1 MMNSVAYDKAFSFAL
16 DIIELYKNLTLKKS
30 EYVLSKQ
37 ILRSG
42 TSIGANIKEGINGQS
57 KKDFLSKM
65 SIALKEAEE
74 TEYWIQLLRYSNY
87 IDDKITYLLLEN
99 CKEIIKILVTT
110 IKTTKM
116 NLKLKLLKNLFL
128 LYTLKLTALSSLL
141 CDL

>member
-1 MMNSVAYDKAFSFAL
+1 MNSVAYDKAFSFAL
-16 DIIELYKNLTLKKS
+16 DIIELYKNLTLKKR

-57 KKDFLSKM
+57 KKDFLSKI

-74 TEYWIQLLRYSNY
+74 TEYWIELLRYSNY
-87 IDDKITYLLLEN
+87 IDDKTSSLLLEN

-116 NLKLKLLKNLFL
+116 NLKL
-128 LYTLKLTALSSLL
+128 
-141 CDL
+141 

>member
-1 MMNSVAYDKAFSFAL
+1 MNSIAYDKAFDFGL
-16 DIIELYKNLTLKKS
+16 DIIQLYKYLITEKK

-74 TEYWIQLLRYSNY
+74 TEYWIELLKYSNY
-87 IDDKITYLLLEN
+87 IDDKTSSLLLEN

-116 NLKLKLLKNLFL
+116 NLKF
-128 LYTLKLTALSSLL
+128 
-141 CDL
+141 

>member
-99 CKEIIKILVTT
+99 RKEIIKILVTT

-116 NLKLKLLKNLFL
+116 NLKL
-128 LYTLKLTALSSLL
+128 
-141 CDL
+141 

>member
-1 MMNSVAYDKAFSFAL
+1 MNSVAYDKAFSFAL
-16 DIIELYKNLTLKKS
+16 DIIELYKNLTLKKR
-30 EYVLSKQ
+30 EYILSKQ

-57 KKDFLSKM
+57 KKDFLSKI

-74 TEYWIQLLRYSNY
+74 TEYWIELLRYSNY
-87 IDDKITYLLLEN
+87 IDDKTSSLLLEN

-116 NLKLKLLKNLFL
+116 NLKL
-128 LYTLKLTALSSLL
+128 
-141 CDL
+141 

>member
-1 MMNSVAYDKAFSFAL
+1 MNSVAYDKAFGFAL
-16 DIIELYKNLTLKKS
+16 DIIELYKYLTIKEN

-74 TEYWIQLLRYSNY
+74 TEYWIQLLKHSNY
-87 IDDKITYLLLEN
+87 IDKNTTTILLEN
-99 CKEIIKILVTT
+99 CKEIIKILVST
-110 IKTTKM
+110 IKTTKT
-116 NLKLKLLKNLFL
+116 NLKL
-128 LYTLKLTALSSLL
+128 
-141 CDL
+141 

>member
-1 MMNSVAYDKAFSFAL
+1 VARIEIYYFNSGVIVMNSIAYDKAFDFAL
-16 DIIELYKNLTLKKS
+16 DIIQLYKYLITEKK

-74 TEYWIQLLRYSNY
+74 TEYWIELLKYSNY
-87 IDDKITYLLLEN
+87 IDDKTSSLLLEN

-116 NLKLKLLKNLFL
+116 NLKF
-128 LYTLKLTALSSLL
+128 
-141 CDL
+141 

>member
-1 MMNSVAYDKAFSFAL
+1 MARIEIYYFNFGVIVMNSIAYDKAFDFAL
-16 DIIELYKNLTLKKS
+16 DIIQLYKYLITEKK

-74 TEYWIQLLRYSNY
+74 TEYWIELLKYSNY
-87 IDDKITYLLLEN
+87 IDDKTSSLLLEN

-116 NLKLKLLKNLFL
+116 NLKF
-128 LYTLKLTALSSLL
+128 
-141 CDL
+141 

>member
-16 DIIELYKNLTLKKS
+16 DIIELYKYLTFKKR

-42 TSIGANIKEGINGQS
+42 TSIGANIKEDINGQS

-74 TEYWIQLLRYSNY
+74 TEYWIELLKHSNY
-87 IDDKITYLLLEN
+87 IDDKTSSLLLEN

-110 IKTTKM
+110 IKTTKI
-116 NLKLKLLKNLFL
+116 NLKL
-128 LYTLKLTALSSLL
+128 
-141 CDL
+141 

>member
-1 MMNSVAYDKAFSFAL
+1 MNSIAYDKAFDFAL
-16 DIIELYKNLTLKKS
+16 DIIQLYKYLITEKK

-74 TEYWIQLLRYSNY
+74 TEYWIELLKYSNY
-87 IDDKITYLLLEN
+87 IDDKTSSLLLEN
-99 CKEIIKILVTT
+99 CKEIIKILVIT

-116 NLKLKLLKNLFL
+116 NLKF
-128 LYTLKLTALSSLL
+128 
-141 CDL
+141 

>member
-1 MMNSVAYDKAFSFAL
+1 MNSIAYDKAFDFAL
-16 DIIELYKNLTLKKS
+16 DIIQLYKYLITEKK

-74 TEYWIQLLRYSNY
+74 TEYWIELLKYSNY
-87 IDDKITYLLLEN
+87 IDDKTSSLLLEN

-116 NLKLKLLKNLFL
+116 NLKF
-128 LYTLKLTALSSLL
+128 
-141 CDL
+141 

>member
-16 DIIELYKNLTLKKS
+16 DIIELYKNLTLKKR

-57 KKDFLSKM
+57 KKDFLSKI

-74 TEYWIQLLRYSNY
+74 TEYWIELLRYSNY
-87 IDDKITYLLLEN
+87 IDDKTSSLLLEN

-110 IKTTKM
+110 IKTTKI
-116 NLKLKLLKNLFL
+116 NLKL
-128 LYTLKLTALSSLL
+128 
-141 CDL
+141 

>member
-1 MMNSVAYDKAFSFAL
+1 MNSVAYDKAFSFAL
-16 DIIELYKNLTLKKS
+16 DIIELYKNLTLKKR

-57 KKDFLSKM
+57 KKDFLSKI

-74 TEYWIQLLRYSNY
+74 TEYWIELLRYSNY
-87 IDDKITYLLLEN
+87 IDDKTSSLLLEN

-110 IKTTKM
+110 IKATKM
-116 NLKLKLLKNLFL
+116 NLKL
-128 LYTLKLTALSSLL
+128 
-141 CDL
+141 

>member
-16 DIIELYKNLTLKKS
+16 DIIELYKNLTLKKR

-57 KKDFLSKM
+57 KKDFLSKI

-74 TEYWIQLLRYSNY
+74 TEYWIELLRYSNY
-87 IDDKITYLLLEN
+87 IDDKTSSLLLEN

-116 NLKLKLLKNLFL
+116 NLKL
-128 LYTLKLTALSSLL
+128 
-141 CDL
+141 

>member
-1 MMNSVAYDKAFSFAL
+1 MARIEIYYFNSGVIVMNSIAYDKAFDFAL
-16 DIIELYKNLTLKKS
+16 DIIKYLITEKK

-74 TEYWIQLLRYSNY
+74 TEYWIELLKHSNY
-87 IDDKITYLLLEN
+87 IDDKTSSLLLEN

-116 NLKLKLLKNLFL
+116 NLKF
-128 LYTLKLTALSSLL
+128 
-141 CDL
+141 

>member
-1 MMNSVAYDKAFSFAL
+1 MNSVAYDKAFSFAL

>member
-16 DIIELYKNLTLKKS
+16 DIIELYKNLTLKKR

-57 KKDFLSKM
+57 KKDFLSKI

-74 TEYWIQLLRYSNY
+74 TEYWIELLRYSNY
-87 IDDKITYLLLEN
+87 IDDKTSSLLLEN

-110 IKTTKM
+110 IKATKM
-116 NLKLKLLKNLFL
+116 NLKL
-128 LYTLKLTALSSLL
+128 
-141 CDL
+141 

>member
-1 MMNSVAYDKAFSFAL
+1 MARIEIYYFNSGVIVMNSIAYDKAFDFAL
-16 DIIELYKNLTLKKS
+16 DIIQLYKYLITEKK

-74 TEYWIQLLRYSNY
+74 TEYWIELLKYSNY
-87 IDDKITYLLLEN
+87 IDDKTSSLLLEN

-116 NLKLKLLKNLFL
+116 NLKF
-128 LYTLKLTALSSLL
+128 
-141 CDL
+141 

>member
-1 MMNSVAYDKAFSFAL
+1 MNSVAYDKAFSFAL
-16 DIIELYKNLTLKKS
+16 DIIELYKNLTLKKR

-57 KKDFLSKM
+57 KKDFLSKI

-74 TEYWIQLLRYSNY
+74 TEYWIELLRYSNY
-87 IDDKITYLLLEN
+87 IDDKTSSLLLEN

-110 IKTTKM
+110 IKTTKI
-116 NLKLKLLKNLFL
+116 NLKL
-128 LYTLKLTALSSLL
+128 
-141 CDL
+141 

>member
-1 MMNSVAYDKAFSFAL
+1 MARIEIYYFNFGVIVMNSIAYDKAFDFAL
-16 DIIELYKNLTLKKS
+16 DIIQLYKYLITEKK

-74 TEYWIQLLRYSNY
+74 TEYWIELLKYSNY
-87 IDDKITYLLLEN
+87 IDDKTSSLLLEN
-99 CKEIIKILVTT
+99 CKEIIKILVIT

-116 NLKLKLLKNLFL
+116 NLKF
-128 LYTLKLTALSSLL
+128 
-141 CDL
+141 